1 MLGSFPPGLIGITL
15 KISVGK
21 LGVEGQLGGHEWDYR
36 RAEDQV
42 LVRKKWAW
50 TEQSDAGPRMSHK

>member
-42 LVRKKWAW
+42 LVRKRGH
-50 TEQSDAGPRMSHK
+50 GPSKAMKPPG